1 MQAGICQLFNPQ
13 ILRTMQV
20 FNLTSNRSGKAVA
33 NQYCVIMDDGT
44 RFFRSYAANI
54 CKIEPDG
61 TITLDEYY
69 WNYSRTTAKYLRQ
82 FLQMTSDQIQN
93 KMVCGEIKMSN
104 LN

>member
-1 MQAGICQLFNPQ
+1 MQAGICHLFNTQ

-20 FNLTSNRSGKAVA
+20 FNLTSNRSGRAVA

-54 CKIEPDG
+54 YRIEPDG

-69 WNYSRTTAKYLRQ
+69 WNYSRTTTKYLRQ
-82 FLQMTSDQIQN
+82 FLQMNGGQIDAN
-93 KMVCGEIKMSN
+93 IAAGIFKMSN